1 MVDLCRTWLIVVG
14 LAMAVGGVGLAL
26 LGGTRLL
33 AFLDRLIDPAFW
45 REAPDA
51 SVRRYQAW
59 IYGVLGGTMA
69 GWGLTVA
76 LLVAQGFNTRQTWVW
91 WTVGA
96 GTALW
101 FVVDTGQ
108 SLRYRVWANVVLNTA
123 ILIAVIAPLALT
135 FSDFN

>member
-1 MVDLCRTWLIVVG
+1 MVDFARVWLIVVG
-14 LAMAVGGVGLAL
+14 VAMAVGGTMLAL

-45 REAPDA
+45 HDTPDA
-51 SVRRYQAW
+51 STRRYQAW

-76 LLVAQGFNTRQTWVW
+76 LLAASDFAARETWLW
-91 WTVGA
+91 WTIA
-96 GTALW
+96 SGTALW

-108 SLRYRVWANVVLNTA
+108 SLRFRVWANVALNA
-123 ILIAVIAPLALT
+123 AVLIAVAIPLALT
-135 FSDFN
+135 FGEFN